1 MINSV
6 NGFKMNRFIYILTL
20 LSIIL
25 SCSKHELKE
34 DGVASSQDKVELR
47 FSVTVPGEEVASKA
61 LGINPN
67 ISTLHLAIFDAAG
80 YFLEYVTANLETTGN
95 IDNATSYNYSADV
108 TPTDG
113 KTTVHFIANG
123 PKTVSFANETKLI
136 GNLSTSGNNDAY
148 WQRIVLEDG
157 IQITKNE
164 EENTATCNITSPI
177 NLIRNFARIEVELS
191 GNARNKYT
199 LSKIYVA
206 NTPDKGSIA
215 IYDSREGEFL
225 DGNKY
230 IGKTHAELYDEGN
243 GYDAFVPYDAT
254 LQSDIPTSA
263 DFVESPFFVYE
274 REYPLSNAAFILLEG
289 TYHYDNIEETRYF
302 KVDLR
307 NSNGDYF
314 PIFRN
319 FIYKITITDL
329 HHAGKTSI
337 ADAFE
342 GAGSGDVSSNLDYKD
357 FTNISNGHVQLY
369 VSTTNV
375 TMVNSGEEVELKYKF
390 ITFND
395 TDSGTTKAIENYNVE
410 ITPDRDELTGAV
422 LSYTISE
429 NDDSEGWRSVKIKAG
444 TIGEEDAH
452 TTLRFTGTSIE
463 TDSQGNTK
471 TYSIYRDVEVYLRE
485 KWSMTLTCDDD
496 HVLIKQN
503 EEFDVVLGVPGGM
516 SKVLFPLDFKIEA
529 ANLSIAPNNDNLPTE
544 TGVSIIPNK
553 DTHTFRFV
561 KSLSWDEYSVA
572 EQIGAYRQIR
582 CHFKTSK
589 DTSATKIWAANKYFN
604 STSTDLFNYDP
615 HEFTNLDFDPEPI
628 IGISG
633 IAVDFK
639 FTMRELAID
648 NIPIEVIVTLDGLE
662 PVNNDQLE
670 YIDNNA
676 AGLARYKYRPS
687 DYNNTLKLRTTSADD
702 KVNVTLEAYR
712 FETASTDCERK
723 IYDFEG
729 RFNSL
734 KNITSNNRQFTF
746 SFEIPTFVANNGN
759 NMNIN
764 ITAERCTVSSASA
777 GSYSAGKLTLTRA
790 QYDALSNKSVTLTLN
805 ATDQGISSRSVS
817 ITLKSDGYND
827 KQFEGKTA
835 TIKNK
840 RINGGYLNN
849 VSNGTNGSTQ
859 CDVIISLEG
868 NVSTNTK
875 SNVSRRG
882 TRLYYYEYSQFTI
895 NNWDI
900 EYTDLTQ
907 QVTITLKYNNN
918 DYVGTCT
925 VQDLLNPGNITVTL
939 TGP

>member
-1 MINSV
+1 
-6 NGFKMNRFIYILTL
+6 MNRFIYILTL

-34 DGVASSQDKVELR
+34 DDVASSQDKVELR
-47 FSVTVPGEEVASKA
+47 FNVTVPGEEVASKA

-67 ISTLHLAIFDAAG
+67 IRTLHLAIFDAAG

-123 PKTVSFANETKLI
+123 PETVSFANETKLI

-191 GNARNKYT
+191 GNALNKYT

-230 IGKTHAELYDEGN
+230 IGKTHADLYDEGN

-375 TMVNSGEEVELKYKF
+375 TIVNSGDEVELKYKF

-395 TDSGTTKAIENYNVE
+395 TESGTTKAIENDNVE
-410 ITPDRDELTGAV
+410 ITPDLDELTGAV
-422 LSYTISE
+422 SSYTISE
-429 NDDSEGWRSVKIKAG
+429 EDDTEGWRSVKIKAG
-444 TIGEEDAH
+444 TIGDEVAH

-496 HVLIKQN
+496 HVLKKQN

-553 DTHTFRFV
+553 DAHTFRFV

-589 DTSATKIWAANKYFN
+589 DISATKIWAANKYFN

-615 HEFTNLDFDPEPI
+615 YKFTNLDFDPDPI

-687 DYNNTLKLRTTSADD
+687 DYNNTLKLSTTSAND

-723 IYDFEG
+723 IYDFTG
-729 RFNSL
+729 RFD
-734 KNITSNNRQFTF
+734 
-746 SFEIPTFVANNGN
+746 G
-759 NMNIN
+759 
-764 ITAERCTVSSASA
+764 
-777 GSYSAGKLTLTRA
+777 
-790 QYDALSNKSVTLTLN
+790 TLN
-805 ATDQGISSRSVS
+805 
-817 ITLKSDGYND
+817 
-827 KQFEGKTA
+827 
-835 TIKNK
+835 
-840 RINGGYLNN
+840 
-849 VSNGTNGSTQ
+849 GTKGQT
-859 CDVIISLEG
+859 V
-868 NVSTNTK
+868 
-875 SNVSRRG
+875 
-882 TRLYYYEYSQFTI
+882 EYRFTI
-895 NNWDI
+895 QDGFTTGMVVNVDFVGLEFANGKPNDLWTDKGNGKW
-900 EYTDLTQ
+900 EYRPTPSTYSET
-907 QVTITLKYNNN
+907 TITLKTTESGTRTNYVTLSAAGFNTLSSKIEQVMRVIIPKGHLIATIDDTIQSMFGETDVTFGNNGTIYIYSDVNCTNEVGKYSYTRSNNN
-918 DYVGTCT
+918 KTATNNSDITLSGISKDAT
-925 VQDLLNPGNITVTL
+925 VYIQYTYTYNFGYSSYNYRKSFKVSETLNKTL
-939 TGP
+939 TIKLDRQ

>member
-1 MINSV
+1 
-6 NGFKMNRFIYILTL
+6 MNRFLYILTL

-34 DGVASSQDKVELR
+34 DDVASSQDKVELR

-67 ISTLHLAIFDAAG
+67 IRTLHLAIFDAAG

-95 IDNATSYNYSADV
+95 IDNAENYYYSADV

-230 IGKTHAELYDEGN
+230 IGKTHADLYDEGN

-263 DFVESPFFVYE
+263 DFVKSPFFVYE

-289 TYHYDNIEETRYF
+289 TYHYDNIDETRYF

-375 TMVNSGEEVELKYKF
+375 TMVNSKEEVELKYKF

-395 TDSGTTKAIENYNVE
+395 TESGTTKAIENDNVE
-410 ITPDRDELTGAV
+410 ITPDLDELTGAV
-422 LSYTISE
+422 SSYTISE
-429 NDDSEGWRSVKIKAG
+429 EDDTEGWRSVKIKAG
-444 TIGEEDAH
+444 TIGDEVAH

-496 HVLIKQN
+496 HVLKKQN

-516 SKVLFPLDFKIEA
+516 SQVLFPLDFKIEA

-544 TGVSIIPNK
+544 TGISIIPNK
-553 DTHTFRFV
+553 DAHTFRFV

-589 DTSATKIWAANKYFN
+589 DISATKIWAANKYFN

-615 HEFTNLDFDPEPI
+615 YKFTNLDFDPDPI

-676 AGLARYKYRPS
+676 AGLARYTYRPS
-687 DYNNTLKLRTTSADD
+687 DYNNTLKLRTTSAND

-729 RFNSL
+729 RFDGTLNGTKGQTVEYIFTPQDGFTTGMVVNVEFYGLEFANGEPNNQWTDKGNGKWEYRPTTSGETRITL
-734 KNITSNNRQFTF
+734 KTTESGTRTNYVTLSAAGFNTLSSKIEQKNKIVIKAGNLGFSSQNDLRNYNLEIYTSDPGSNTNVTPVISIEEIERSGNSNNRRYYNKNDIELTGV
-746 SFEIPTFVANNGN
+746 SMEDTIYIRYSVRYNNW
-759 NMNIN
+759 NIYYVTSVKVQN
-764 ITAERCTVSSASA
+764 AVN
-777 GSYSAGKLTLTRA
+777 G
-790 QYDALSNKSVTLTLN
+790 QVTLT
-805 ATDQGISSRSVS
+805 
-817 ITLKSDGYND
+817 
-827 KQFEGKTA
+827 
-835 TIKNK
+835 
-840 RINGGYLNN
+840 
-849 VSNGTNGSTQ
+849 
-859 CDVIISLEG
+859 
-868 NVSTNTK
+868 
-875 SNVSRRG
+875 
-882 TRLYYYEYSQFTI
+882 FTMV
-895 NNWDI
+895 
-900 EYTDLTQ
+900 Y
-907 QVTITLKYNNN
+907 
-918 DYVGTCT
+918 
-925 VQDLLNPGNITVTL
+925 
-939 TGP
+939 

>member
-1 MINSV
+1 
-6 NGFKMNRFIYILTL
+6 MNRFIYILTL

-34 DGVASSQDKVELR
+34 DDVASSQDKVELR

-67 ISTLHLAIFDAAG
+67 IRTLHLAIFDAAG

-95 IDNATSYNYSADV
+95 IDNAENYYYSADV

-157 IQITKNE
+157 IQITKKE

-191 GNARNKYT
+191 GNALNKYT

-230 IGKTHAELYDEGN
+230 IGKTHADLYDEGN

-375 TMVNSGEEVELKYKF
+375 TIVNSGDEVELKYKF

-395 TDSGTTKAIENYNVE
+395 TESGTTKAIENDNVE
-410 ITPDRDELTGAV
+410 ITPDLDELTGAV
-422 LSYTISE
+422 SSYTISE
-429 NDDSEGWRSVKIKAG
+429 EDDTEGWRSVKIKAG
-444 TIGEEDAH
+444 TIGDEVAH

-496 HVLIKQN
+496 HVLKKQN

-553 DTHTFRFV
+553 DAHTFRFV

-589 DTSATKIWAANKYFN
+589 DISATKIWAANKYFN

-615 HEFTNLDFDPEPI
+615 YKFTNLDFDPDPI

-687 DYNNTLKLRTTSADD
+687 DYNNTLKLRTTSAND

-729 RFNSL
+729 RFDGTLNGTKGQTVEYIFTPQDGFTTGMVVNVEFYGLEFANGEPNNQWTDKGNGKWEYRPTTSGETRITL
-734 KNITSNNRQFTF
+734 KTTESGTRTNYVTLSSAGFNTLRSEIEQNVTVVIPSGHLIFPNDDYTYYVYKSNPGTNATTQSIATIDNITSQTTGQGPNRKT
-746 SFEIPTFVANNGN
+746 I
-759 NMNIN
+759 
-764 ITAERCTVSSASA
+764 
-777 GSYSAGKLTLTRA
+777 Y
-790 QYDALSNKSVTLTLN
+790 
-805 ATDQGISSRSVS
+805 
-817 ITLKSDGYND
+817 YN
-827 KQFEGKTA
+827 
-835 TIKNK
+835 
-840 RINGGYLNN
+840 
-849 VSNGTNGSTQ
+849 TN
-859 CDVIISLEG
+859 
-868 NVSTNTK
+868 
-875 SNVSRRG
+875 
-882 TRLYYYEYSQFTI
+882 
-895 NNWDI
+895 DI
-900 EYTDLTQ
+900 E
-907 QVTITLKYNNN
+907 
-918 DYVGTCT
+918 
-925 VQDLLNPGNITVTL
+925 L
-939 TGP
+939 TGVSLNDTIYIRYSYRQGVTTRYYVASVIVNDAKNGEQTLQFNRIYQ

>member
-1 MINSV
+1 
-6 NGFKMNRFIYILTL
+6 MNRFIYILTL

-34 DGVASSQDKVELR
+34 DDVASSQDKVELR

-67 ISTLHLAIFDAAG
+67 IRTLHLAIFDAAG

-123 PKTVSFANETKLI
+123 PETVSFANETKLI

-230 IGKTHAELYDEGN
+230 IGKTHADLYDEGN

-263 DFVESPFFVYE
+263 DFVKSPFFVYE
-274 REYPLSNAAFILLEG
+274 REYPLNNAAFILLEG
-289 TYHYDNIEETRYF
+289 TYHYDNIDETRYF

-375 TMVNSGEEVELKYKF
+375 TMVNSEEEVELKYKF

-395 TDSGTTKAIENYNVE
+395 TDSGTTKTIENNEVE
-410 ITPDRDELTGAV
+410 ITPGIDELTGAV
-422 LSYTISE
+422 SSYTIS
-429 NDDSEGWRSVKIKAG
+429 NKDDSEGWRSVKIKAG
-444 TIGEEDAH
+444 TIDDEVAH

-496 HVLIKQN
+496 HVLKKQN

-516 SKVLFPLDFKIEA
+516 SQVLFPLDFKIEA

-553 DTHTFRFV
+553 DAHTFRFV

-589 DTSATKIWAANKYFN
+589 DISATKIWAANKYFN

-615 HEFTNLDFDPEPI
+615 YKFTNLDFDPDPI

-639 FTMRELAID
+639 FTIPELAID

-670 YIDNNA
+670 YINNNA
-676 AGLARYKYRPS
+676 DGLARYKYRPS
-687 DYNNTLKLRTTSADD
+687 DYNNTLKLRTTSAND

-729 RFNSL
+729 RFD
-734 KNITSNNRQFTF
+734 
-746 SFEIPTFVANNGN
+746 G
-759 NMNIN
+759 
-764 ITAERCTVSSASA
+764 
-777 GSYSAGKLTLTRA
+777 
-790 QYDALSNKSVTLTLN
+790 TLN
-805 ATDQGISSRSVS
+805 GTKGQTVEYIFTPQDGFTTGMVVNVEFYGLEFANGEPNNQWTDKGNGKWEYRPTTSGETR
-817 ITLKSDGYND
+817 ITLKTTESGTRTNYVTLSAAGFNTLSSEIEQVIRVIIPKGHLIATIDDTIQGWFGSTTDVTFGSNGTIYIYSDINCTNEVGKYSYTRSNSY
-827 KQFEGKTA
+827 KTA
-835 TIKNK
+835 T
-840 RINGGYLNN
+840 NN
-849 VSNGTNGSTQ
+849 S
-859 CDVIISLEG
+859 D
-868 NVSTNTK
+868 
-875 SNVSRRG
+875 
-882 TRLYYYEYSQFTI
+882 
-895 NNWDI
+895 
-900 EYTDLTQ
+900 
-907 QVTITLKYNNN
+907 ITLSGISKDATVYIQYTYNYGYSSYN
-918 DYVGTCT
+918 YRKSFKVSET
-925 VQDLLNPGNITVTL
+925 LNETL
-939 TGP
+939 TIKLDRQ

>member
-1 MINSV
+1 
-6 NGFKMNRFIYILTL
+6 MNRFIYILTL

-34 DGVASSQDKVELR
+34 DDVASSQDKVELR
-47 FSVTVPGEEVASKA
+47 FNVTVPGEEVASKA

-67 ISTLHLAIFDAAG
+67 IRTLHLAIFDAAG

-123 PKTVSFANETKLI
+123 PETVSFANETKLI

-191 GNARNKYT
+191 GNALNKYT

-230 IGKTHAELYDEGN
+230 IGKTHADLYDEGN

-375 TMVNSGEEVELKYKF
+375 TIVNSGDEVELKYKF

-395 TDSGTTKAIENYNVE
+395 TESGTTKAIENDNVE
-410 ITPDRDELTGAV
+410 ITPDLDELTGAV
-422 LSYTISE
+422 SSYTISE
-429 NDDSEGWRSVKIKAG
+429 EDDTEGWRSVKIKAG
-444 TIGEEDAH
+444 TIGDEVAH

-496 HVLIKQN
+496 HVLKKQN

-553 DTHTFRFV
+553 DAHTFRFV

-589 DTSATKIWAANKYFN
+589 DISATKIWAANKYFN

-615 HEFTNLDFDPEPI
+615 YKFTNLDFDPDPI
-628 IGISG
+628 IGISD

-687 DYNNTLKLRTTSADD
+687 DYNNTLKLRTTSAND

-729 RFNSL
+729 RFDGTLNGTKGQTVEYIFTPQDGFTTGMVVNVEFYGLEFAKGEPNNQWTDKGNGKWEYRPTTSGETRITL
-734 KNITSNNRQFTF
+734 KTTESGTRTNYVTLSSAGFNTLRSEIEQNVTVVIPSGHLIFPNDDYTYYVYKSNPGTNATTQSIATIDNITSQTTGQGPNRKT
-746 SFEIPTFVANNGN
+746 I
-759 NMNIN
+759 
-764 ITAERCTVSSASA
+764 
-777 GSYSAGKLTLTRA
+777 Y
-790 QYDALSNKSVTLTLN
+790 
-805 ATDQGISSRSVS
+805 
-817 ITLKSDGYND
+817 YN
-827 KQFEGKTA
+827 
-835 TIKNK
+835 
-840 RINGGYLNN
+840 
-849 VSNGTNGSTQ
+849 TN
-859 CDVIISLEG
+859 
-868 NVSTNTK
+868 
-875 SNVSRRG
+875 
-882 TRLYYYEYSQFTI
+882 
-895 NNWDI
+895 DI
-900 EYTDLTQ
+900 E
-907 QVTITLKYNNN
+907 
-918 DYVGTCT
+918 
-925 VQDLLNPGNITVTL
+925 L
-939 TGP
+939 TGVSLNDTIYIRYSYRQGVTTRYYVASVIVNDAKNGEQTLQFNRIYQ

>member
-1 MINSV
+1 
-6 NGFKMNRFIYILTL
+6 MNRFIYILTL

-34 DGVASSQDKVELR
+34 DDVASSQDKVELR

-67 ISTLHLAIFDAAG
+67 IRTLHLAIFDAAG

-95 IDNATSYNYSADV
+95 IDNAENYYYSADV

-164 EENTATCNITSPI
+164 KENTATCNITSPI

-230 IGKTHAELYDEGN
+230 IGKTHADLYDEGN

-263 DFVESPFFVYE
+263 DFVKSPFFVYE

-289 TYHYDNIEETRYF
+289 TYHYDNIDETRYF

-375 TMVNSGEEVELKYKF
+375 TMVNSEEEVELKYKF

-395 TDSGTTKAIENYNVE
+395 TDSGTTKTIENNEVE
-410 ITPDRDELTGAV
+410 ITPGIDELTGAV
-422 LSYTISE
+422 SSYTIS
-429 NDDSEGWRSVKIKAG
+429 NKDDSEGWRSVKIKAG
-444 TIGEEDAH
+444 TIDDEVAH

-496 HVLIKQN
+496 HVLKKQN

-516 SKVLFPLDFKIEA
+516 SQVLFPLDFKIEA

-553 DTHTFRFV
+553 DAHTFRFV

-589 DTSATKIWAANKYFN
+589 DISATKIWAANKYFN

-615 HEFTNLDFDPEPI
+615 YKFTNLDFDPDPI

-687 DYNNTLKLRTTSADD
+687 DYNNTLKLRTTSAND

-712 FETASTDCERK
+712 FETASTDCERTL
-723 IYDFEG
+723 YDFTTG
-729 RFNSL
+729 RFDSL
-734 KNITSNNRQFTF
+734 KNVTSNNRQFTF

-759 NMNIN
+759 NMDIN

-840 RINGGYLNN
+840 RINSGYLNN